1 MIRVSWQDI
10 LAGALSAAKA
20 RGIEVTTAM
29 YATLEVAAKG
39 VADTLADTLS
49 SPGSSPQL
57 SVDVAAIGQ
66 LLLTNA
72 LGQAVTIAP
81 ASSMTPYALTMPSG
95 SGTHGQALGISTNGS
110 LTWLNPFVASANGG
124 TVASGTLS
132 YANSNGVSFGISG
145 STLTAS
151 VPAPVSSGIAAVSA
165 GTASVSS
172 GTVAFANSN
181 GVSFGLSGS
190 VVTASVAPGGGG
202 GIALSAGTES
212 ASSGTIAFANTNG
225 VSFGLSGSVLTASVA
240 GGGGGLAA
248 VEAGTST
255 MTAGTL
261 SLANSN
267 GISFGLSSGSL
278 TASYTVP
285 TQSTQPAVNLAAG
298 TATATSGTVLLADSN
313 GLSFGMSGSQI
324 TGSYTVP
331 TQSVQ
336 PAVNLAAG
344 TATATSGTV
353 LLADSNG
360 ISFGLSGSQVTAS
373 YTVPTQSVQPGIQS
387 ISAGSTRITTGEAV
401 FADSNNVSFGVS
413 GGTVT
418 ASASYSQSTAP
429 AAIAASGGT
438 ISSGTVSFAN
448 SNSISF
454 GVSGNT
460 VTASYAPVTSGIQ
473 AVAVGLGAISTGTV
487 NLVNSNGLSFGLS
500 SDSITASYTT
510 PVVSNAIQAV
520 GSITSSGTN
529 TSRFAADDHVHA
541 GLNSVSVAGN
551 TAGTV
556 TAGAGSLVLAG
567 GSNIT
572 LSGSTSGGGM
582 TLSVVGASNGGG
594 GGASAGVWA
603 NGSSNTN
610 FTVSNALAML
620 QRVFIPCSI
629 TATRMDMIMRPSG
642 SIGTQT
648 QLAFSL
654 SVSVGVYNV
663 SGSTLSVRNSGT
675 VSSFASRSL
684 SWASNSHSAN
694 TGWRLFSMSL
704 PSFSFS
710 PGEHVVGINI
720 SGSWGTNAAHQMS
733 IVGASFNPGVQYY
746 VDFGITATSSNN
758 VAYFMGGVY
767 GTYFSN
773 NTWTLLNSYN
783 WTQISQNQA
792 NGSPNSPE
800 FLRQP
805 YFILVG

>member
-202 GIALSAGTES
+202 VALSAGTES
-212 ASSGTIAFANTNG
+212 ASSGTIAFVNTNG
-225 VSFGLSGSVLTASVA
+225 VSFGLSGSALTASVV

-261 SLANSN
+261 SFANSN

-313 GLSFGMSGSQI
+313 GLSFGLSGSVV

-413 GGTVT
+413 GGTIT

-438 ISSGTVSFAN
+438 ISSGTVSFAD

-520 GSITSSGTN
+520 GSVTSSGTN

-582 TLSVVGASNGGG
+582 TLSVVGASGGGG
-594 GGASAGVWA
+594 GGASVSLWA
-603 NGSSNTN
+603 NGSSNTTWRA
-610 FTVSNALAML
+610 TVAMGSL
-620 QRVFIPCSI
+620 QRVHIPYNM
-629 TATRMDMIMRPSG
+629 TVTRMDLLLRVGPLG
-642 SIGTQT
+642 STNGI
-648 QLAFSL
+648 AASL
-654 SVSVGVYNV
+654 SVSAGIYDI
-663 SGSTLSVRNSGT
+663 SGSTLSVKNSGT
-675 VSSFASRSL
+675 VSSFVSSSI
-684 SWASNSHSAN
+684 SWASNSFSAN
-694 TGWRLFSMSL
+694 SGWRLFSL
-704 PSFSFS
+704 APASFSFA
-710 PGEHVVGINI
+710 PGEYIVGINADL
-720 SGSWGTNAAHQMS
+720 S
-733 IVGASFNPGVQYY
+733 VGAGAAELY
-746 VDFGITATSSNN
+746 VLGASAAVGGALFHYGSTATSIYNTN
-758 VAYFMGGVY
+758 YFMGGAY
-767 GTYFSN
+767 GTFNVSN

-783 WTQISQNQA
+783 YTQIIQGIGQA
-792 NGSPNSPE
+792 GYAPGY
-800 FLRQP
+800 LRQP
-805 YFILVG
+805 YFILIG

>member
-81 ASSMTPYALTMPSG
+81 ASSMTPYALTMPGGSG
-95 SGTHGQALGISTNGS
+95 SHGQALGISTNGS

-202 GIALSAGTES
+202 GVAISAGTES

-261 SLANSN
+261 SFANSN

-285 TQSTQPAVNLAAG
+285 TQST
-298 TATATSGTVLLADSN
+298 
-313 GLSFGMSGSQI
+313 
-324 TGSYTVP
+324 
-331 TQSVQ
+331 Q

-413 GGTVT
+413 GGTIT

-429 AAIAASGGT
+429 AAIVASGGT
-438 ISSGTVSFAN
+438 ISSGTVSFAD

-460 VTASYAPVTSGIQ
+460 ITASYAPVTSGIQ

-520 GSITSSGTN
+520 GSVTSAGTN

-582 TLSVVGASNGGG
+582 TLSVVGASGGSGG
-594 GGASAGVWA
+594 GGASISLWA
-603 NGSSNTN
+603 NGSSNTTWRA
-610 FTVSNALAML
+610 TVAMGSL
-620 QRVFIPCSI
+620 QRVHIPYNM
-629 TATRMDMIMRPSG
+629 TVTRMDLLLRVGP
-642 SIGTQT
+642 
-648 QLAFSL
+648 LASTNGIAASL
-654 SVSVGVYNV
+654 SVSAGIYDI
-663 SGSTLSVRNSGT
+663 SGSTLSVKNSGT
-675 VSSFASRSL
+675 VSSFVSSSI
-684 SWASNSHSAN
+684 SWASNSFSAN
-694 TGWRLFSMSL
+694 SGWRLFSL
-704 PSFSFS
+704 APASFSFT
-710 PGEHVVGINI
+710 PGEYIVGINADL
-720 SGSWGTNAAHQMS
+720 S
-733 IVGASFNPGVQYY
+733 VGAGAAELY
-746 VDFGITATSSNN
+746 VLGASAAVGGALFHYGSTATSIYNTN
-758 VAYFMGGVY
+758 YFMGGAY
-767 GTYFSN
+767 GTFNVGN
-773 NTWTLLNSYN
+773 NSWTLLNSYN
-783 WTQISQNQA
+783 YTQIIQGIGQA
-792 NGSPNSPE
+792 GYAPGY
-800 FLRQP
+800 LRQP
-805 YFILVG
+805 YFILIG